1 MFNEKA
7 YREVFSQVT
16 ASEDTIRRVMNM
28 TKERKQK
35 RYGRSLARIALVAA
49 VVALMAVTVSAAE
62 TIQSWFVSFFAGKG
76 DTGLSQGQVEYIE
89 ENAMP
94 IADSQTQDGWT
105 VELRSAI
112 SDGTTAYVIF
122 HITGPEGMDLTEWTD
137 EEGNVTGQLLF
148 GNSGMPGYMTGAE
161 DFFTFPAE
169 VKYGSWS
176 QTWLEDSDGLSNT
189 QNLLI
194 RLNPSLQR
202 SKIDPF
208 GSEAVYQFRFEN
220 IVWSYTD
227 VAYEEELR
235 NGKYAGQNGVMYTEE
250 EMQRLYR
257 WEVLAEGVWEFEI
270 CFAQP
275 EDSGE
280 AVELLSE
287 PVTTTASILCRVGE
301 EITDY
306 VDVMDQVKLISVQL
320 RHLSVTFTYADCNG
334 IPDFVQYEGDQVTCP
349 CVVLKDGTM
358 LELLPHGSS
367 GNGTVTLETEQPIV
381 FDEVDYILMADGT
394 RIDMPE

>member
-35 RYGRSLARIALVAA
+35 RHARSLARIALVAA

-76 DTGLSQGQVEYIE
+76 GSGLSQGQVEYIE

-122 HITGPEGMDLTEWTD
+122 HITGPEDMDLTEWTD
-137 EEGNVTGQLLF
+137 AEGNVTGQILF
-148 GNSGMPGYMTGAE
+148 GNSGMPGYMTGAA

-169 VKYGSWS
+169 VKYGSWN
-176 QTWLEDSDGLSNT
+176 QTWLEDSDGLYNT
-189 QNLLI
+189 QDLLV
-194 RLNPSLQR
+194 RLNPSMKR
-202 SKIDPF
+202 STIDPF
-208 GSEAVYQFRFEN
+208 GREAVYHFRFEN
-220 IVWSYTD
+220 IVWSYKD
-227 VAYEEELR
+227 MAYEEELR
-235 NGKYAGQNGVMYTEE
+235 NGKYAGQNGVRYTEE

-257 WEVLAEGVWEFEI
+257 WDVLAEGVWEFEI

-280 AVELLSE
+280 TVELLSS
-287 PVTTTASILCRVGE
+287 PVTTTASIWRWGGE
-301 EITDY
+301 EIAGYAT
-306 VDVMDQVKLISVQL
+306 VEETITLTSVKLG
-320 RHLSVTFTYADCNG
+320 HLSLTFTYADCG
-334 IPDFVQYEGDQVTCP
+334 GMADFDLWEGEQVKYP
-349 CVVLKDGTM
+349 QVVLKDGTM
-358 LELLPHGSS
+358 LVLLSHGNS
-367 GNGTVTLETEQPIV
+367 GNGTVTLETQQPIV
-381 FDEVDYILMADGT
+381 FEEVDYILMADGT
-394 RIDMPE
+394 RIEMPE